1 MVTLRSYVERTSTF
15 IEREQRSRSLFFS
28 LAQESTRSSMS
39 GRGVRDEYYAR
50 EQKGGTEEIP
60 PHTEVYLAAM
70 IGSAVF

>member
-1 MVTLRSYVERTSTF
+1 
-15 IEREQRSRSLFFS
+15 
-28 LAQESTRSSMS
+28 MS